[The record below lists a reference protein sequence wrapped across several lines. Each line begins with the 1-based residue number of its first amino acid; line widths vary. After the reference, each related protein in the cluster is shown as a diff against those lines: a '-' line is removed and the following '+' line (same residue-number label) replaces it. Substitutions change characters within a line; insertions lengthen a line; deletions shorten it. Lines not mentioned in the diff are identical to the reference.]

1 MIKEYIIS
9 GHSDETSETFIIP
22 YNISI
27 IFYANLGETC
37 IVPHNKDS
45 LDLVVN
51 SMKYGQFELY
61 RQGDTIQNY
70 YITFNK
76 KDFEGIALIQE
87 NNNNNNLNYDFFQ
100 MPENINSLKDICNFI
115 QKNNNRS
122 NTLIYCV
129 FCRGSKMEFE
139 DQDFGE
145 FNEQDIDKY
154 LNQEG
159 LDDFIDLLSDETD
172 PDPNPNPNL
181 LNNNNNSIGGKK
193 YKKYKKKVT
202 LKKRNKQMKKNKK
215 NKSKR
220 RNKLTKIYIKTN

>member
-9 GHSDETSETFIIP
+9 GHSDETSETFTIP

-37 IVPHNKDS
+37 IVPHNKES

-61 RQGDTIQNY
+61 RQGDIIQNY
-70 YITFNK
+70 HITFNK
-76 KDFEGIALIQE
+76 KEFEGIALIQD
-87 NNNNNNLNYDFFQ
+87 NNNLNYDFFQ

-115 QKNNNRS
+115 QKKNNRS

-159 LDDFIDLLSDETD
+159 VDDFMDLLSNEPETD
-172 PDPNPNPNL
+172 PNVNL
-181 LNNNNNSIGGKK
+181 SNNNMSVGGKK
-193 YKKYKKKVT
+193 YKKKLT
-202 LKKRNKQMKKNKK
+202 LKKRNKQIKKNKK
-215 NKSKR
+215 NKSKK
-220 RNKLTKIYIKTN
+220 RNKLTK